1 MDTPAAVDDL
11 TLAEKAALTG
21 GQDMWHVPP
30 LPDRGVG
37 RLKVTDGPSGARG
50 ARFTGT
56 RSVNFPCGTALA
68 ATFDVAL
75 VGEIGRA
82 LGEEVRRKGAHV
94 LLAPTV
100 NIHRTP
106 LAGRNFE
113 CFSEDPYLSAEMAV
127 AYIEGVQSQGVGCC
141 VKHFACNDQ
150 EHERMTISVDVDEQ
164 ALREIYLPPFEAAV
178 RRAGV
183 WAVMSAYNKVRGRWC
198 GENAQLLTDIL
209 KGEWGFDGAV
219 ISDWFGTHSTADAAN
234 AGLDLE
240 MPGPAH
246 WLGPHLAQAVE
257 KGEVDEK
264 VVDDKVD
271 RLLRLMARTGV
282 TAGEEQPERSD
293 DTAADRA
300 LVRRAAAAAM
310 VLLRNDGTLPLAAGD
325 GARTVAVI
333 GPAADRF
340 EMQGGGSA
348 QVSPHPTVSPL
359 DAIRAVVEASGGTV
373 AYEPGCAGAER
384 APLVDPRRFADSALT
399 VEYFADPDFGGA
411 PVHTETA
418 GRSVLRWMGEPAAGV
433 PAGSFSA
440 RATTTFTP
448 GASGPWRFRLESV
461 GQSRLL
467 LDGAVAV
474 DNWSPTPGRTFY
486 GLGSAPVEGTLDLDG
501 DHAYELV
508 LEYRLAGGPPL
519 AGVRVGAVA
528 DLPDDALERA
538 VAAASG
544 ADVAVVVVGSDSEWE
559 SEGFDRKTL
568 DLPGRQAEL
577 VERVC
582 AANART
588 VVVVNTGAPVSMDWS
603 ESAGAVVQTW
613 FPGQEGAHALADVLF
628 GDVSPSGRLPVTIPR
643 RLEDTPASG
652 STATY
657 PGEDG
662 VVRYAEG
669 LHVGYR
675 HYATRG
681 IEPAYCFGHG
691 LSYTTFEYGP
701 GAVTPAADG
710 DGVVVSVDVT
720 NTGGRAGREV
730 VQVYVRHPDAGT
742 GRPDR
747 ELKGFAVVDVEAGQ
761 TSRVDVAFPRSAFT
775 RWSDGAWTVEPG
787 VYEILVGASS
797 ADIRCTLQTSV

>member
-11 TLAEKAALTG
+11 TLAEKAVLTG
-21 GQDMWHVPP
+21 GQDMWHVPA
-30 LPDRGVG
+30 LPDRGIG

-68 ATFDVAL
+68 ATFDVDL
-75 VGEIGRA
+75 VEEVGRA

-113 CFSEDPYLSAEMAV
+113 CFSEDPFLAAEMAV
-127 AYIEGVQSQGVGCC
+127 AYIEGVQSRGVGCC

-150 EHERMTISVDVDEQ
+150 EHERMTISVDVEEQ

-198 GENAQLLTDIL
+198 GENAELLTDIL
-209 KGEWGFDGAV
+209 KREWGFDGAV

-240 MPGPAH
+240 MPGPPH
-246 WLGPHLAQAVE
+246 WLGPRLGEAVE
-257 KGEVDEK
+257 KGDVDEK
-264 VVDDKVD
+264 VVDDKAA

-282 TAGEEQPERSD
+282 AAGEEQPERSD
-293 DTAADRA
+293 DTPEDRA
-300 LVRRAAAAAM
+300 LVRRAAGAAM
-310 VLLRNDGTLPLAAGD
+310 VLLRNDGTLPLAAALG
-325 GARTVAVI
+325 TVAVI

-348 QVSPHPTVSPL
+348 QVSPHPTMSPL
-359 DAIRAVVEASGGTV
+359 DAIRDVVEANGGTV
-373 AYEPGCAGAER
+373 VHEQGAAGAER

-418 GRSVLRWMGEPAAGV
+418 GRSVLRWMGEPAPGV
-433 PAGSFSA
+433 PVGAFSA

-448 GASGPWRFRLESV
+448 GTSGLWRFRIESV

-467 LDGAVAV
+467 LDGDVAV
-474 DNWSPTPGRTFY
+474 DNWSPKPGRTFY
-486 GLGSAPVEGTLDLDG
+486 GLGSEPVEATFDLEG
-501 DHAYELV
+501 DHAYDLV

-519 AGVRVGAVA
+519 SGVRVGAVA
-528 DLPDDALERA
+528 ALADDAPERA
-538 VAAASG
+538 VAAAAT

-582 AANART
+582 AANPRT
-588 VVVVNTGAPVSMDWS
+588 VVVVNTGAPVTMDWA
-603 ESAGAVVQTW
+603 ERAGAVVQAW
-613 FPGQEGAHALADVLF
+613 FPGQEGANALADVLF
-628 GDVSPSGRLPVTIPR
+628 GVVNPSGRLPVTIPR
-643 RLEDTPASG
+643 RLEDTPAYG
-652 STATY
+652 SAATY

-669 LHVGYR
+669 LRVGYR
-675 HYATRG
+675 HYATEG
-681 IEPAYCFGHG
+681 IEPAFCFGHG
-691 LSYTTFEYGP
+691 LSYTTFDYADAAVM
-701 GAVTPAADG
+701 GAPDD
-710 DGVVVSVDVT
+710 DGVVVTVDVT
-720 NTGGRAGREV
+720 NVGDREGREV
-730 VQVYVRHPDAGT
+730 VQAYLRHPDAGT
-742 GRPDR
+742 VRPDR
-747 ELKGFAVVDVEAGQ
+747 ELKAVRVVALAPGATARVELAL
-761 TSRVDVAFPRSAFT
+761 PRSAFA
-775 RWSDGAWTVEPG
+775 RWSDDGWSVQPG
-787 VYEILVGASS
+787 RYEVLIGASS
-797 ADIRCTLQTSV
+797 NDIRATVITSIE